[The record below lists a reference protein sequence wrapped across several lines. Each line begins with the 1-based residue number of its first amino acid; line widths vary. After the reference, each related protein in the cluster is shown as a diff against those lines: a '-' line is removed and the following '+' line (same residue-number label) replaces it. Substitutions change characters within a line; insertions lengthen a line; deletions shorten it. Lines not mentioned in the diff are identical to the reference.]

1 MKFTFLKIPVLI
13 HPSFWI
19 SLVFFVGIYD
29 SLTYEKL
36 ILGVI
41 FIFSLL
47 FHEYGHGLTAQYF
60 GKNPKI
66 DLVAFGGYT
75 SYYDSSLTKKQRFL
89 ITLNGPLF
97 TGILILLSY
106 YLLKSNI
113 FLNYYMR
120 YFLYVTMRLN
130 IFWGIINLIPIY
142 PLDGGKLL
150 AYILETSFG
159 QKGLK
164 ISLFIGNISA
174 ILACIYGFG
183 NNYYIIGYLS
193 LIYGFQNLQKYYQV
207 GFGSHKKNNYTLY
220 NDSLK
225 AIENNQTKKAKTI
238 LRKLLKAKD
247 NNIKISA
254 TETLANVLYKEN
266 ENKKAYDLLLKSDH
280 KLLKTGKCLLC
291 KLAFVEK
298 NYILIEK
305 YSQEIYQIDPSYEIA
320 LLNSKS
326 FALLNNPKYSAGW
339 LKTASLFENVKKKT
353 LKEILQDKM
362 FDNVRN
368 DKTFKQ
374 HTKTIF
380 K

>member
-19 SLVFFVGIYD
+19 SLVFFVGVYD
-29 SLTYEKL
+29 SLSYEKL
-36 ILGVI
+36 ILGLV

-66 DLVAFGGYT
+66 DLIAFGGST

-106 YLLKSNI
+106 YLLKADIS
-113 FLNYYMR
+113 LNYYMR

-159 QKGLK
+159 EKGLK
-164 ISLFIGNISA
+164 TSLFIGNISA

-193 LIYGFQNLQKYYQV
+193 LIYGLQNLQKYYQV
-207 GFGSHKKNNYTLY
+207 GFGFHKKNNYTLY

-225 AIENNQTKKAKTI
+225 AIESNQTKKAKII

-254 TETLANVLYKEN
+254 IETLANVLYKEN
-266 ENKKAYDLLLKSDH
+266 ENKKAYALLLKSDH
-280 KLLKTGKCLLC
+280 QLLKTGKCLLC

-298 NYILIEK
+298 NYLLIEK

-326 FALLNNPKYSAGW
+326 FAFLNNPKYSAGW

-353 LKEILQDKM
+353 LTEILQDKM